1 MQRKYDD
8 KDIVIYRG
16 NQIWN
21 EIFLKEWKYLI
32 GAG

>member
-21 EIFLKEWKYLI
+21 EIFLKAWKYLI